1 MNNTHPFS
9 PFIVAIGGTTQP
21 ASSTQK
27 AIAVALRAAE
37 SMGARTRYFDGPF
50 LARLPIYAPENPQ
63 RSPEQEELVE
73 VVRQCDGLIL
83 ATPAYHAGISGL
95 LKNGIDLLEDLRT
108 DTRPYLDNRAV
119 GCIVTGFGWQ
129 GGGTTLISV
138 RTIVHALRGWPTPIG
153 VTLNTAEKIFDAEGA
168 CIDEKNAMQLRLLTQ
183 QVIEFARRFAPGE
196 KQHAERGA
204 ATS

>member
-1 MNNTHPFS
+1 MENSNTFR
-9 PFIVAIGGTTQP
+9 PFIVGIGGTTQ
-21 ASSTQK
+21 ASSSSQK

-37 SMGARTRYFDGPF
+37 KMGAQTRCFDGPF

-63 RSPEQEELVE
+63 RTDEQKELVE
-73 VVRQCDGLIL
+73 TVSKADGLIL

-95 LKNGIDLLEDLRT
+95 LKNAIDLLEDLRT

-119 GCIVTGFGWQ
+119 GCIVTAFGWQ

-153 VTLNTAEKIFDAEGA
+153 VTMNSAEKIFDSQGD
-168 CIDEKNAMQLRLLTQ
+168 CVDEKNANQLRLLTQ
-183 QVIEFARRFAPGE
+183 QVVEFARRFASNNP
-196 KQHAERGA
+196 K
-204 ATS
+204 

>member
-1 MNNTHPFS
+1 MDNTSTFS
-9 PFIVAIGGTTQP
+9 PYIVGIGGTTQV
-21 ASSTQK
+21 SSSSQK

-37 SMGARTRYFDGPF
+37 SMGAKTRYFDGPF

-63 RSPEQEELVE
+63 RTPEQQELVE
-73 VVRQCDGLIL
+73 AVRQADGLIL

-108 DTRPYLDNRAV
+108 DKRPYLDNRAV
-119 GCIVTGFGWQ
+119 GCIVTAFGWQ

-153 VTLNTAEKIFDAEGA
+153 VTMNSAEKIFDAQGD
-168 CIDEKNAMQLRLLTQ
+168 CVDEKNANQLRLLTQ
-183 QVIEFARRFAPGE
+183 QVVEFARRFASNNP
-196 KQHAERGA
+196 K
-204 ATS
+204 